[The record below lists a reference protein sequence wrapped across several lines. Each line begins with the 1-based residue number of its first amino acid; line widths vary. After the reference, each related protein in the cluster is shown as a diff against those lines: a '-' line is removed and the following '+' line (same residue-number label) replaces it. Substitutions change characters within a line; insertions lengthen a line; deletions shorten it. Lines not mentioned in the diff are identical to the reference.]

1 MIKKKI
7 KKPIQLIYE
16 LSTITLLLL
25 KLKQYDWCNTLIWI
39 YNKRNNNKRET
50 IHIYKIFQ
58 NILNKTSRNVW
69 MHCW

>member
-7 KKPIQLIYE
+7 KKPIQLIYK

-50 IHIYKIFQ
+50 ICIYKILQ

>member
-16 LSTITLLLL
+16 LLTITLLLL

-50 IHIYKIFQ
+50 ICIYKILQ

>member
-39 YNKRNNNKRET
+39 YNKRNNNKRE
-50 IHIYKIFQ
+50 IRIYKILQ

>member
-50 IHIYKIFQ
+50 IRIYKIFQ

>member
-16 LSTITLLLL
+16 LLTITLLLL
-25 KLKQYDWCNTLIWI
+25 KLKQYDWCNTLILI

-50 IHIYKIFQ
+50 ICIYKILQ

>member
-16 LSTITLLLL
+16 LLTITLLLL

-50 IHIYKIFQ
+50 YVSIKFFKIF
-58 NILNKTSRNVW
+58 
-69 MHCW
+69 

>member
-16 LSTITLLLL
+16 LLTITLLLL

-50 IHIYKIFQ
+50 ICIYKIFQ

>member
-50 IHIYKIFQ
+50 IRIYKILQ
-58 NILNKTSRNVW
+58 NILNKTSRNIW

>member
-25 KLKQYDWCNTLIWI
+25 KLKQYD
-39 YNKRNNNKRET
+39 
-50 IHIYKIFQ
+50 
-58 NILNKTSRNVW
+58 
-69 MHCW
+69 

>member
-16 LSTITLLLL
+16 LLTITLLLL

-50 IHIYKIFQ
+50 IRIYKILQ
-58 NILNKTSRNVW
+58 NILNKTSKNVW

>member
-50 IHIYKIFQ
+50 IRIYKILQ

>member
-7 KKPIQLIYE
+7 KNQYNLFMNCW
-16 LSTITLLLL
+16 LLLCYCL
-25 KLKQYDWCNTLIWI
+25 NWNNDWYNTLIWI

-50 IHIYKIFQ
+50 IRIYKILQ